1 MPSFENTKEKILTY
15 FWRHRRLPSYGEI
28 RNFMKY
34 KSRNSAFKVVRKM
47 KKLGLITQEMLNRA
61 IPKKISTPIPV
72 LGVIEAGPGWSSPA
86 EEELIDPM
94 TLDEYLMPHKEATYL
109 LKVSGDSMMEA
120 GIMPGDLA
128 LVERGRDP
136 KDGDIVIAEVDGSST
151 MKYYQKRGGRVV
163 LVPANKKY
171 KPIVPQE
178 ELRIAAI
185 VKAVIRKY

>member
-1 MPSFENTKEKILTY
+1 M
-15 FWRHRRLPSYGEI
+15 
-28 RNFMKY
+28 
-34 KSRNSAFKVVRKM
+34 
-47 KKLGLITQEMLNRA
+47 
-61 IPKKISTPIPV
+61 IPKNLGVAIPV
-72 LGVIEAGPGWSSPA
+72 LGVIEAGSGWPSPA

-109 LKVSGDSMMEA
+109 LKVTGDSMMEA